1 MRDDDDLRRVAKA
14 RAEHLPAEGTR
25 GRLDPTSTKPGKT
38 GDSRSAGPQEGEG
51 QVRGIR
57 GLPRSGL
64 DLGDESTG
72 GEAAEQAIG
81 ARPGESGTEIE
92 DRTQH

>member
-14 RAEHLPAEGTR
+14 RAEHMPAEGIR
-25 GRLDPTSTKPGKT
+25 NRLDPNSTRPGKT
-38 GDSRSAGPQEGEG
+38 GDSRAAGPPEGEG

-57 GLPRSGL
+57 GLPRSSL

-81 ARPGESGTEIE
+81 ARPEESGTEIE
-92 DRTQH
+92 DRTRR